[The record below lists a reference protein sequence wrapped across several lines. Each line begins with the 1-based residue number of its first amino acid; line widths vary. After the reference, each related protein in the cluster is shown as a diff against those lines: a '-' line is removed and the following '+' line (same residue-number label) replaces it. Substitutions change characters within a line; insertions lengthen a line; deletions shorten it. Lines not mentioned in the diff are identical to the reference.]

1 MAIIT
6 GCGKTNETTP
16 PATTLMPA
24 ATQTGGKE
32 MLPPAHPPIGKPA
45 IHPVSGNQLK
55 VITPPEVAAKWKAV
69 ELSILAVGR
78 AELRLRIPVGS
89 QQALAAT
96 DLTLSVIAYLPSFKV
111 NGDSVTSSSIN
122 AENPAVLL
130 RLKNLRGKLAE
141 GWVFQKLPQFNTF
154 HSDKVAVTLIEASPA
169 VP

>member
-1 MAIIT
+1 MPIPCASAAMFSRACLIFISMAIIT

-69 ELSILAVGR
+69 ELSILV
-78 AELRLRIPVGS
+78 
-89 QQALAAT
+89 
-96 DLTLSVIAYLPSFKV
+96 
-111 NGDSVTSSSIN
+111 
-122 AENPAVLL
+122 
-130 RLKNLRGKLAE
+130 
-141 GWVFQKLPQFNTF
+141 
-154 HSDKVAVTLIEASPA
+154 
-169 VP
+169 